1 MAIVFSFKCSKQVDF
16 RNEKVVLLNTRQVF
30 DSARKAKE
38 ELNLKD
44 STPIIRVCRGIEK
57 SAGKING
64 KPLIWLF
71 YKDYKNMSEEEIN
84 IRLNQSNNK
93 SVICINTN
101 EVFYYLSDASRK
113 YNVNPSCITRCC
125 KGKQKTS
132 GIHPVTNEKLKWKY
146 YHNNYNVCGK

>member
-1 MAIVFSFKCSKQVDF
+1 MAIVFSFKRCKQVDF

-30 DSARKAKE
+30 DSAMTAKKK
-38 ELNLKD
+38 LNLKD
-44 STPIIRVCRGIEK
+44 TTPIIRVCRGIEK

-64 KPLIWLF
+64 KPLIWVF
-71 YKDYKNMSEEEIN
+71 YEDYKNMSEKEII

-101 EVFYYLSDASRK
+101 EIFYYLSDASRK

-125 KGKQKTS
+125 QGKQKTS
-132 GIHPVTNEKLKWKY
+132 GTHPKTKEALKWS
-146 YHNNYNVCGK
+146 YHNCEL